1 MGILC
6 RKKNVDPEGKGER
19 MRTGGALTTWTLMD
33 MTVGVG
39 WTGDQVAIE
48 GYYKSKRIND
58 TAFYIRTCSYEHINR

>member
-1 MGILC
+1 
-6 RKKNVDPEGKGER
+6 

-39 WTGDQVAIE
+39 RTGDQKEIE
-48 GYYKSKRIND
+48 GYYKSKQIND